1 MISGFSR
8 RLIERGAAQ
17 KVAAQTQR
25 PPEGGQ
31 LDNLIQQRIFHACAL
46 AVLFQQ
52 IIECLNRQG
61 V

>member
-1 MISGFSR
+1 MISGSNG

-17 KVAAQTQR
+17 KVAAHTKR
-25 PPEGGQ
+25 PPEGAQ
-31 LDNLIQQRIFHACAL
+31 LRNLIQQRIFHGLPL

-52 IIECLNRQG
+52 IIEGLDCQG

>member
-1 MISGFSR
+1 MISGSGR

-17 KVAAQTQR
+17 IVAAQRKR

-31 LDNLIQQRIFHACAL
+31 LKNPIQQRIFYGLPL
-46 AVLFQQ
+46 AVFFQQ
-52 IIECLNRQG
+52 IIERFDRQG